1 MLRQRVENPRP
12 GGLWGVALVLSVA
25 AAVALSSRLF
35 GWLSRWLG
43 VWASAGFI
51 ASGCAL
57 AWFLMYWY
65 VLSYGYSLDGSRLEV
80 VRRYGR
86 YERMATQVWLS
97 RVQAVGEPEEIKRRF
112 PGASVERA
120 TRRGCALEPLAIA
133 YLNGE
138 KQAILVIQPEDE
150 LRARLVAAKKKK

>member
-12 GGLWGVALVLSVA
+12 GGLWGVALVLGVA

-97 RVQAVGEPEEIKRRF
+97 RVQAVGEP
-112 PGASVERA
+112 GASA
-120 TRRGCALEPLAIA
+120 FLAALPQGLCYIPLVFLLPWLFGVTGILLTPLLA
-133 YLNGE
+133 YLLTDLITIPFERRYFRG
-138 KQAILVIQPEDE
+138 
-150 LRARLVAAKKKK
+150 